1 MNYNDL
7 TSPSAAERYF
17 DQSLL
22 GQLYTLTAEVL
33 GQRTGQDRRAA
44 ARRPAPAAVA
54 TAPEPGILDRLE
66 RWFRAQEQKA
76 RDDYLGTSADI
87 FELERRIEGLDRGTI
102 VRYY

>member
-1 MNYNDL
+1 MNSNDF

-17 DQSLL
+17 DRSLL
-22 GQLYTLTAEVL
+22 GQLYTLTAEIL
-33 GQRTGQDRRAA
+33 GHRNGHNRRVA
-44 ARRPAPAAVA
+44 ARRPAPAAA
-54 TAPEPGILDRLE
+54 SAAPEPGLLDRLE

-76 RDDYLGTSADI
+76 RDDYLATSADI

>member
-7 TSPSAAERYF
+7 TSPSAAERFF

-33 GQRTGQDRRAA
+33 GQRTAQDRPAA
-44 ARRPAPAAVA
+44 ARRPAPAAA
-54 TAPEPGILDRLE
+54 SIPKPGVLDRLE

-76 RDDYLGTSADI
+76 REDYLATSADI
-87 FELERRIEGLDRGTI
+87 FELERRIEALDRGTI

>member
-7 TSPSAAERYF
+7 TSPSAAEQYF

-22 GQLYTLTAEVL
+22 GRLYTLMAEVL
-33 GQRTGQDRRAA
+33 GQRAGQDRPAA
-44 ARRPAPAAVA
+44 ARRPAPAVVS

-76 RDDYLGTSADI
+76 RDDYLATSADI

>member
-1 MNYNDL
+1 MNSNDF

-33 GQRTGQDRRAA
+33 GHRIGQDRRVA
-44 ARRPAPAAVA
+44 ARRPAPAAA
-54 TAPEPGILDRLE
+54 SAAPESGLLDRLE

-76 RDDYLGTSADI
+76 RDDYLATSADI

>member
-1 MNYNDL
+1 V
-7 TSPSAAERYF
+7 S
-17 DQSLL
+17 
-22 GQLYTLTAEVL
+22 
-33 GQRTGQDRRAA
+33 
-44 ARRPAPAAVA
+44 

-76 RDDYLGTSADI
+76 RDDYLATSADI

>member
-33 GQRTGQDRRAA
+33 GQRKD
-44 ARRPAPAAVA
+44 RPAPARRPGPAA
-54 TAPEPGILDRLE
+54 RSTAPALGVLGRLE

-76 RDDYLGTSADI
+76 RDDYLATSADI
-87 FELERRIEGLDRGTI
+87 FELERRIEALDRGTL

>member
-33 GQRTGQDRRAA
+33 GQRTGEDRRAA

>member
-33 GQRTGQDRRAA
+33 GRRTGQDRRAA
-44 ARRPAPAAVA
+44 ARPPAAVA
-54 TAPEPGILDRLE
+54 TAGILDRLE